1 MTREARDAYTKI
13 PCEVCW
19 LGDQRL
25 KAVPFVFDRNG
36 TPFEPINA
44 WVRKNIDQWTKKGI
58 RQRGEAPA
66 RNFDQKVSRVVSFL
80 NFLDA
85 NGRNWDEPTQDYLYL
100 FVSTV
105 EQKERA
111 AETLNAFT
119 SAIFDF
125 YWTRQEA
132 GFCYRVIGINDVDQD
147 DYRNPLHVHPSRDPK
162 RDYDNPMTRRGKN
175 RTSRTSITENEEW
188 EDALERALDSGTA
201 LGARDGVLISFILQ
215 TGARRLE
222 AANLE
227 TSDFEKTVDPNKK
240 EVIINVDTKIYE
252 SRDLVVPVEAYREV
266 QDFIRDERPDLISNP
281 RKDLGFD
288 FCSTDKKNGAALTK
302 SYISRRF
309 KNIYGIS
316 PHDGRSTFATN
327 EMIEHY
333 FNGLDMDT
341 AMLLVRER
349 MGHSAND
356 ETARTLRQHYLQ
368 AKALVQAE
376 AAGSKLDKARKEIA
390 ELKAMMADKDRE
402 LEELRRLLPVTTT
415 TR

>member
-1 MTREARDAYTKI
+1 MTREAYTKI
-13 PCEVCW
+13 PCEVRW

-25 KAVPFVFDRNG
+25 KSVPFVFDRNG
-36 TPFEPINA
+36 TPFEPINS
-44 WVRKNIDQWTKKGI
+44 WVRENLTQWTKKGI
-58 RQRGEAPA
+58 RQQGEAPA

-85 NGRNWDEPTQDYLYL
+85 NDRSWDEPTQDYLYL
-100 FVSTV
+100 FVVTV
-105 EQKERA
+105 EKRERA
-111 AETLNAFT
+111 AETLNALT

-125 YWTRQEA
+125 YWTRQKN
-132 GFCYRVIGINDVDQD
+132 GFCDRVIGINDVDQD
-147 DYRNPLHVHPSRDPK
+147 DYRYPLNVHPSRDPK

-175 RTSRTSITENEEW
+175 RTARTSITQNAEW
-188 EDALERALDSGTA
+188 EDALEVALDNGTA
-201 LGARDGVLISFILQ
+201 VGARDGALIGFILQ

-222 AANLE
+222 AASLE
-227 TSDFEKTVDPNKK
+227 VADFEKAVGPNKK
-240 EVIINVDTKIYE
+240 EMIINVDTKIYE
-252 SRDLVVPVEAYREV
+252 SRDLIVPVEAYREV
-266 QDFIRDERPDLISNP
+266 QDFIRDERPDLIANP
-281 RKDLGFD
+281 RQDLGFV
-288 FCSTDKKNGAALTK
+288 FCSTDKKSGAALTK
-302 SYISRRF
+302 SYISKRF

-333 FNGLDMDT
+333 RNGLDMDT

-356 ETARTLRQHYLQ
+356 DTARTLRQHYLQ

-376 AAGSKLDKARKEIA
+376 EAGSKLDKARKEIT